1 MFAFSSGFSFPPQAA
16 KHVTTSVNAENV
28 NNNQNN
34 ATVMDVV
41 AELNQDDAIKF
52 IPMYQKLLSEIESIS
67 KSEKMDDAKK
77 SEKIENIKEKYTL
90 RFSEVL
96 VTEQN
101 DVAINTIPF
110 EYINNR
116 VTK

>member
-1 MFAFSSGFSFPPQAA
+1 MFLDLSGKSILARSLIIFEKFDKADEIVV
-16 KHVTTSVNAENV
+16 VTREC
-28 NNNQNN
+28 
-34 ATVMDVV
+34 D
-41 AELNQDDAIKF
+41 IK
-52 IPMYQKLLSEIESIS
+52 EV
-67 KSEKMDDAKK
+67 
-77 SEKIENIKEKYTL
+77 ENIKEKYTL

>member
-1 MFAFSSGFSFPPQAA
+1 MKKFLIAAAAAAMF
-16 KHVTTSVNAENV
+16 VTTSVNAENV

-67 KSEKMDDAKK
+67 KSEKMDDSKK
-77 SEKIENIKEKYTL
+77 SAKIDNLKKEYTL
-90 RFSEVL
+90 KFSEVL
-96 VTEQN
+96 LTEQN